1 MNIPQIR
8 TRLQQLTGG
17 LRPAQG
23 TGSDQL
29 KALQRNLAAEL
40 AANADFSVLGHRL
53 HHEGAQHLEVVSEE
67 GGEFSHLDKLFEQP
81 LRAEGTP
88 APLVFKRETEFR
100 SNLLGNSV
108 PTWASGMAVTETFG
122 PFLDENGLRVWFD
135 FYIPKRLVR
144 VRFKGINAPALLI
157 PLSGILSARKTY
169 TIQAGSIWIASR
181 LIAADPTLDGYF
193 TGLKISGGKLELSA
207 DSEIVDNQIVIKLGT
222 NAVLNL
228 DLKQNAVGATS
239 PEAGFDATDAAVQLP
254 KKCSLKFN
262 ASGGKIKSD
271 DAACTTFGC
280 ESEFRF
286 ANGTPIWFAAIGQI
300 LVPYNVTSHE
310 PTSSVFAIHTSKSK
324 LSRISGKAKIKD
336 GSGWLLP
343 ATKVDPAQL
352 GEAAGTGAL
361 CVALLEGLKAD
372 WKGLKGSKT
381 KLNLPAV
388 IAEPG
393 LVTVADFFA
402 GNVNGKQKWS
412 LWRNSK
418 AKHHSEVTL
427 SFTKTFP
434 FIFVSAAK
442 GSEAIY
448 YFCQHKGSFDRP
460 VDANGSPFRVES
472 AIALAIIL
480 QTGKAFRAFLLDNDL
495 LFDGDLKKK
504 DATKRCTIILRNAL
518 FVVSRPYS
526 LYLTGELEGENKLV
540 NGTLALQFGI
550 YLYLPTL
557 PDPYVA
563 SYTTFVRD
571 TIALPFGNL
580 NLALSSFVKWPN
592 PTEDQNQENA
602 YTYFKFSPLDQS
614 LLLATAAAESANFE
628 ADVVTAQP
636 ATVDFQTGVR
646 TFNRTVISEV
656 SISRA
661 RLPVLNAETSRF
673 DLSPPITATVAS
685 SISAA
690 PITRDNVTSERTQSY
705 QITAAI
711 EELRANP
718 LLSHIRNKPGHFEEV
733 FKVSRQ
739 VVARHEEA
747 QQRGDT
753 ATFAVDARPATS
765 PLSNTR
771 GLRVLPDAFRLLDVS
786 STADQM
792 GVSFGPTF
800 RAERDPH
807 GDTNLRAVDVQ
818 MMSNAGAGSAL
829 PLQISN
835 LDVVAVAS
843 YLRALTLPQI
853 SWEPIFNIPLEI
865 EGAPAWYDTVTVTP
879 GILVYDNDGEPTR
892 IFSESPYFVPITPK
906 SVTKHFIK
914 EFDDE
919 DNPRN
924 LTSIFT
930 LPFAMVAMARFEK
943 EGSRRSKLSIHRP
956 RFKEIRGGLQIKTEA
971 LTTFSVKESNSFPG
985 ITGQLDNNM
994 KWFLL
999 GLPITGSTLGFN
1011 VKEIFNRVM
1020 AVDKK
1025 KVPVEKIEF
1034 SGYGASMFSDWHNTG
1049 AAVADVSQAKF
1060 DVLVGRT
1067 AHEVVQVRSVL
1078 YMETGIV
1085 HVVRTI
1091 TLMRS
1096 PNGYVFRSDSG
1107 WKAESDAFYDCTYT
1121 IDFGGT
1127 DQREVTDTYEYHRGA
1142 VLGVSNVR
1150 EIKDYPD
1157 GGPFNSSFSIRETG
1171 LPDKLNKK
1179 FLIDWKPVFNSL
1191 TSLDEQL
1198 PVELQAVVFDGDV
1211 HFNGVTSGGV
1221 AAGPADE
1228 FKVQSRKMLGYVQ
1241 LSPSSVMIPPK
1252 VLAELLNFQ
1261 KGSLGGPIDCIIDVA
1276 RSKQRMRLVR
1286 ADLNPARDAGGKQI
1300 FVAAA
1305 RGSLILPKDGSWS
1318 MVKRLTDTGD
1328 VKPVEEGQSVPLIK
1342 QNGATTFKIS
1352 DPGDVV
1358 VNASKVNFG
1367 VLQSTGTQKLLFDTP
1382 QFQPNVHKLKSA
1394 ETFFADPYKLLNA
1407 KSVFPNIKNAMALSN
1422 AEKEIDII
1430 AEGMMKL
1437 TKRKL
1442 LFDDLLPPNYE
1453 YAIVDE
1459 PGILRIYVDYKKL
1472 PDKPRGDLFIGID
1485 STIDDIKEK
1494 WQAAVSN
1501 IRLVVDLGPFPEL
1514 MWVNGNFNAA
1524 SGTSPK
1530 YDKPNLEFGKEL
1542 QTVKDIL
1549 KVLAALSGD
1558 DFDDGMNVSMSNSPG
1573 SWEYKFNCSQEIPVI
1588 RFPSAELLLANPNP
1602 PLKLEAG
1609 LKVGFY
1615 FNEMIAIPTDLKQ
1628 LVPACGAYVD
1638 FYARIQVMCFTL
1650 AAASVYAVGQVNLG
1664 IAADSKAGITLRM
1677 KFGFGVEIVV
1687 GLPVVG
1693 NASVLYMMSIAV
1705 EIASDSVAVG
1715 AFMLFRGQAEIC
1727 GGLVGVCIQIE
1738 AGGTIVTHADDSTDC
1753 LAQVTFSI
1761 DICILWVI
1769 DISFSETWGESR
1781 QIS

>member
-1 MNIPQIR
+1 MNIQNIR
-8 TRLQQLTGG
+8 TRLQQLTSG
-17 LRPAQG
+17 LRPAKG
-23 TGSDQL
+23 TSSEQL
-29 KALQRNLAAEL
+29 KGLQRSLAAEL
-40 AANADFSVLGHRL
+40 SANENFNVLGHRL
-53 HHEGAQHLEVVSEE
+53 HHEGAQHLEVVNEE

-81 LRAEGTP
+81 RRAEGAP
-88 APLVFKRETEFR
+88 APIVFKRETEFR
-100 SNLLGNSV
+100 SSFLGNSV
-108 PTWASGMAVTETFG
+108 PQWASGLAVSESFG
-122 PFLDENGLRVWFD
+122 PFLDDNGLKVWFD

-144 VRFKGINAPALLI
+144 VRFKGVNTPALLI

-169 TIQAGSIWIASR
+169 TIQAGSVWIASR
-181 LIAADPTLDGYF
+181 LIAADTALDGYY

-207 DSEIVDNQIVIKLGT
+207 DSEIVDNQIVVKTGASAILD
-222 NAVLNL
+222 L
-228 DLKQNAVGATS
+228 DLKPNAAGATS
-239 PEAGFDATDAAVQLP
+239 PDAGFDAADADVELP
-254 KKCSLKFN
+254 KKCSLKFS

-271 DAACTTFGC
+271 DAACTVFGC
-280 ESEFRF
+280 GTEFQF
-286 ANGTPIWFAAIGQI
+286 ANGTPTWFGVIGQI
-300 LVPYNVTSHE
+300 LVPYKVTSHE
-310 PTSSVFAIHTSKSK
+310 QTTSVFAIHASKSK
-324 LSRISGKAKIKD
+324 LSRFSGKAKIKD

-343 ATKVDPAQL
+343 AAKIDPAQL
-352 GEAAGTGAL
+352 GEAAGIGAL
-361 CVALLEGLKAD
+361 CIALLEGLKAD
-372 WKGLKGSKT
+372 WKGLKGGKT
-381 KLNLPAV
+381 KLNLPAI

-393 LVTVADFFA
+393 VVTVADFFA
-402 GNVNGKQKWS
+402 GNVNGKQRWS
-412 LWRNSK
+412 LWRNSS
-418 AKHHSEVTL
+418 ATHHSEVTL
-427 SFTKTFP
+427 SFTKVFP
-434 FIFVSAAK
+434 FVFVSTAK

-448 YFCQHKGSFDRP
+448 YFCRHKGSFDRP
-460 VDANGSPFRVES
+460 IDANGSPFRVES
-472 AIALAIIL
+472 TIALAIIL
-480 QTGKAFRAFLLDNDL
+480 QTRKTFRAMLLDNDL

-504 DATKRCTIILRNAL
+504 DAAKRCTIILRNAL
-518 FVVSRPYS
+518 FIVTRPYS
-526 LYLTGELEGENKLV
+526 LYLAGDLEGDNKIV
-540 NGTLALQFGI
+540 DGTLAMQFGI

-592 PTEDQNQENA
+592 PAENQNKENA

-628 ADVVTAQP
+628 TEEPAQP
-636 ATVDFQTGVR
+636 PAVNFQTGVR
-646 TFNRTVISEV
+646 TFNRDVVSDV

-661 RLPVLNAETSRF
+661 RLPILNAETS
-673 DLSPPITATVAS
+673 LSEATYSIIPPSLAAGPVAD
-685 SISAA
+685 AR
-690 PITRDNVTSERTQSY
+690 ITRDSITSERTQSH

-711 EELRANP
+711 QELQANP
-718 LLSHIRNKPGHFEEV
+718 LLSHIRDKSKLLDEV

-739 VVARHEEA
+739 VVARKEEA
-747 QQRGDT
+747 EQRGDT
-753 ATFAVDARPATS
+753 TTFAVAATPSSS
-765 PLSNTR
+765 PLNSSR
-771 GLRVLPDAFRLLDVS
+771 GLRILPDAFRLLDVS
-786 STADQM
+786 SNADQM
-792 GVSFGPTF
+792 GVSFGQAF

-807 GDTNLRAVDVQ
+807 GDTNLRAVNVE
-818 MMSNAGAGSAL
+818 MNTAGAGSAL

-843 YLRALTLPQI
+843 YLRALTLPQV

-865 EGAPAWYDTVTVTP
+865 EGSPDPLDTITVTP

-892 IFSESPYFVPITPK
+892 IFSQSPYFVPITPK
-906 SVTKHFIK
+906 SVTKHFLK

-924 LTSIFT
+924 LGSIFT
-930 LPFAMVAMARFEK
+930 LPFAMVALASFEK
-943 EGSRRSKLSIHRP
+943 EGANKSKLSMHRP
-956 RFKEIRGGLQIKTEA
+956 RFDQIRGGLQIKTEA
-971 LTTFSVKESNSFPG
+971 LSTYSDKESNSFPG

-994 KWFLL
+994 KWFLM
-999 GLPITGSTLGFN
+999 GLPITGSTLGLN
-1011 VKEIFNRVM
+1011 VKDIFNKVM
-1020 AVDKK
+1020 GIQKK

-1034 SGYGASMFSDWHNTG
+1034 SGYGASMFSDWRNTG
-1049 AAVADVSQAKF
+1049 ATVADVSQAKF
-1060 DVLVGRT
+1060 NVLVGRT
-1067 AHEVVQVRSVL
+1067 AHEVVQVRSVM
-1078 YMETGIV
+1078 YMKTGIV

-1107 WKAESDAFYDCTYT
+1107 WKAESDAFYQHDYK
-1121 IDFGGT
+1121 IDFGGS
-1127 DQREVTDTYEYHRGA
+1127 DQREVLQTYEFHPGA

-1157 GGPFNSSFSIRETG
+1157 AGRFTSSFTIRETG
-1171 LPDKLNKK
+1171 LDVALTKPTPAH
-1179 FLIDWKPVFNSL
+1179 WHPVFNSL
-1191 TSLDEQL
+1191 GSLDEQI

-1211 HFNGVTSGGV
+1211 HFKSVTSGGV
-1221 AAGPADE
+1221 PAGKPDE

-1241 LSPSSVMIPPK
+1241 LAPSAVLIPPR

-1261 KGSLGGPIDCIIDVA
+1261 KGSLGGAINCIIDVA

-1286 ADLNPARDAGGKQI
+1286 SDLNPARDAAGKQI
-1300 FVAAA
+1300 FVSAA

-1318 MVKRLTDTGD
+1318 MVKRNTDTGD
-1328 VKPVEEGQSVPLIK
+1328 VQPVEEGQSVPLIQ
-1342 QNGATTFKIS
+1342 QNNATTFKIS

-1358 VNASKVNFG
+1358 VNASKVAFG

-1382 QFQPNVHKLKSA
+1382 QFEPNVEKLKSA
-1394 ETFFADPYKLLNA
+1394 QTYFADPYKLLNA

-1430 AEGMMKL
+1430 GEGMMKMA
-1437 TKRKL
+1437 KRTL
-1442 LFDDLLPPNYE
+1442 LFNDLLPPNYE
-1453 YAIVDE
+1453 YTIVNE
-1459 PGILRIYVDYKKL
+1459 PGILKIYVDYKEIKGQ
-1472 PDKPRGDLFIGID
+1472 RGDLVLGID
-1485 STIDDIKEK
+1485 SAVNDIKEK

-1530 YDKPNLEFGKEL
+1530 YDKPNLEFGEKL

-1558 DFDDGMNVSMSNSPG
+1558 DFDDGMKVSMSNSPG

-1615 FNEMIAIPTDLKQ
+1615 FNEMISVPTDLKQ

-1693 NASVLYMMSIAV
+1693 NVSVLYMMSILV
-1705 EIASDSVAVG
+1705 EIGSDSVTVG

-1738 AGGTIVTHADDSTDC
+1738 AGGSITTHPDNSTDC

-1769 DISFSETWGESR
+1769 DINFSETWSESR